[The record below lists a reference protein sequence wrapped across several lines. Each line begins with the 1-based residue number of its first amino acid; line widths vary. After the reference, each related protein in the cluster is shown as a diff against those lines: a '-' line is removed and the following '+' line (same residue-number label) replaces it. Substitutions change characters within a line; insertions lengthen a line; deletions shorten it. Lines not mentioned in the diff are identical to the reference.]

1 MTSRSTSNPPALL
14 TLRAALVLLLAVL
27 TGAVAG
33 TLTYF
38 ARRSIPEALLAGGA
52 ATGGAIGLFNRLI
65 A

>member
-1 MTSRSTSNPPALL
+1 ML